1 MDNSNSNS
9 DTDKPIQPI
18 NSNDLNKA
26 SDYVLNVYDK
36 LTYGDVYGSSVLIV
50 IISTIVII
58 LAVSFSML
66 IQNKQEVAENW
77 ANYRC
82 KPLYMP
88 FAGYIMPQQDKT
100 PGQYT
105 YENFQYCLQQEVVNV
120 TAEATKPHVYLLNAL
135 NTTFVTAAAAA
146 NNLRNG
152 MAQLR
157 RNMDVFVRDLLSRV
171 SNVTAP
177 ILKMLLSVK
186 DIISKLQGVL
196 TAGLFTFIGAFKA
209 IQAFIGAF
217 FSIVVTLVGV
227 QIAIIAILFALPL
240 TFPVALSMS
249 IPVAAFAIF
258 FAIVAGITAKVFNIN
273 PIKMPKLKMCFD
285 KNTLFTMYDGGTR
298 KITDVKAGDILADGT
313 KITAKFKVDRLGSR
327 MFSLGGIIVSESHLV
342 KHGDKWIYVKE
353 HCDAIEI
360 HGYREPYIY
369 CLNTSTK
376 EIMLN
381 GLQFLDWD
389 DLHDKTLDKVLSKT
403 NSRNLLD
410 IHRKLDK
417 GFLPNFDV
425 ELLNG
430 NKNICDVKIGD
441 RLKTGGTVYGLVEI
455 DGSDLISDDNNN
467 NNKLPDYI
475 YKLPLY
481 HLLSTNQT
489 FSSNGK
495 LINDYNDIIDSIA

>member
-1 MDNSNSNS
+1 
-9 DTDKPIQPI
+9 
-18 NSNDLNKA
+18 
-26 SDYVLNVYDK
+26 VLHVYDK
-36 LTYGDVYGSSVLIV
+36 LTYGDLYGSSVLIV

-77 ANYRC
+77 VNYRC

-88 FAGYIMPQQDKT
+88 FAGYIMPQEDKT

-120 TAEATKPHVYLLNAL
+120 TAEATKPHVYLLNTL
-135 NTTFVTAAAAA
+135 NATFVAAGAAA

-152 MAQLR
+152 MSQLR
-157 RNMDVFVRDLLSRV
+157 TNMNVFVGDLLHRV
-171 SNVTAP
+171 ANVTAP
-177 ILKMLLSVK
+177 MLKMLLSVK

-209 IQAFIGAF
+209 IQAFINAFFTIVVSILGVQIALIIILFFSPISVPIGISLAIPLTAFIIF
-217 FSIVVTLVGV
+217 FSIV
-227 QIAIIAILFALPL
+227 
-240 TFPVALSMS
+240 
-249 IPVAAFAIF
+249 AA
-258 FAIVAGITAKVFNIN
+258 ITAKVFKIN
-273 PIKMPKLKMCFD
+273 PVKIPKLKVCFD
-285 KNTLFTMYDGGTR
+285 KNTLFTMYDGEMR
-298 KITDVKAGDILADGT
+298 KIIDVKAGDILADGT
-313 KITAKFKVDRLGSR
+313 KITANFKIDRLGSR
-327 MFSLGGIIVSESHLV
+327 MFSLRGVIVSDSHLV
-342 KHGDKWIYVKE
+342 KQDDKWIYVKD

-369 CLNTSTK
+369 CLNTSSK
-376 EIMLN
+376 EIILN

-389 DLHDKTLDKVLSKT
+389 DLHDDSLDKVLSKT
-403 NSRNLLD
+403 NSRKLLD

-417 GFLPNFDV
+417 GFLPNFVV
-425 ELLNG
+425 ELLNE

-455 DGSDLISDDNNN
+455 DGSDLISDDYIY
-467 NNKLPDYI
+467 KLHDYI

-489 FSSNGK
+489 FSSNGQV
-495 LINDYNDIIDSIA
+495 INDYNGIIDSIM

>member
-1 MDNSNSNS
+1 MDQTSTNSS
-9 DTDKPIQPI
+9 DNDNENPI
-18 NSNDLNKA
+18 NINELNKA

-36 LTYGDVYGSSVLIV
+36 LTYSDLYGSSVLIV
-50 IISTIVII
+50 IVATIVII
-58 LAVSFSML
+58 LAISFSML
-66 IQNKQEVAENW
+66 FQNKQEIADNW
-77 ANYRC
+77 TNLRC

-88 FAGYIMPQQDKT
+88 FAGYIIPQEDKT

-120 TAEATKPHVYLLNAL
+120 TAESTKPHVYLLNAL
-135 NTTFVTAAAAA
+135 STTFVAAADAA
-146 NNLRNG
+146 NNLRHG

-157 RNMDVFVRDLLSRV
+157 TNIRNFVEDLLNRV
-171 SNVTAP
+171 ANVTAP
-177 ILKMLLSVK
+177 MLKMLLAVK
-186 DIISKLQGVL
+186 DIVSKLQGVL
-196 TAGLFTFIGAFKA
+196 TAGLFTFVGAFKA

-217 FSIVVTLVGV
+217 FTIVVSVLGI
-227 QIAIIAILFALPL
+227 QIGIIALLFAS
-240 TFPVALSMS
+240 PVTLFAALSMA

-258 FAIVAGITAKVFNIN
+258 FAIVAAITAKVFNIN
-273 PIKMPKLKMCFD
+273 PVKIPGLKMCFD
-285 KNTLFTMYDGGTR
+285 KNTLFTMYDGDMR
-298 KITDVKAGDILADGT
+298 KIIDIRAGDILADGT
-313 KITAKFKVDRLGSR
+313 KITAKFKINRLNSR

-342 KHGDKWIYVKE
+342 KYNDKWIYVKD
-353 HCDAIEI
+353 HCEAIEI

-369 CLNTSTK
+369 CLNTSSK

-389 DLHDKTLDKVLSKT
+389 DLHGDSLDKVLYKA

-417 GFLPNFDV
+417 GFAHNFVV
-425 ELLNG
+425 ELLNV

-441 RLKTGGTVYGLVEI
+441 KLKTGGTVYGLVEI
-455 DGSDLISDDNNN
+455 DGSDYN
-467 NNKLPDYI
+467 
-475 YKLPLY
+475 LPLY

-495 LINDYNDIIDSIA
+495 VINDYNDIIDSIV